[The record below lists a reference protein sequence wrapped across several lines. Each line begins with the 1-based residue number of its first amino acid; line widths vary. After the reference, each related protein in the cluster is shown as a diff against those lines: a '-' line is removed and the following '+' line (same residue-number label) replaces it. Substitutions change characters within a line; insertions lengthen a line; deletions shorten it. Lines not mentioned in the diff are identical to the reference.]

1 MHLFYECSECGAA
14 YRISRLDDDLHLLMV
29 VMSCPESCCS
39 GDIKVVDS
47 TSGTFKQVTA
57 KIMYEAA
64 MGKGFPAERKC
75 SPESL
80 RELLVGAF
88 ITYVDVED
96 VKVDQDRSIISSMSV
111 GVRDGKSYTVH
122 FAMSSHGA
130 TIYKVIQDG

>member
-1 MHLFYECSECGAA
+1 MYLSYECVECGSS
-14 YRISRLDDDLHLLMV
+14 YRVSKMDDELHLLMV

-39 GDIKVVDS
+39 GEVRIVEDPASEPKR
-47 TSGTFKQVTA
+47 TTA
-57 KIMYEAA
+57 KILFEAC

-75 SPESL
+75 SPEAL

-96 VKVDQDRSIISSMSV
+96 VKVDQDRSIIQSMSV

-122 FAMSSHGA
+122 FAMSNNGA